1 MPKTG
6 PETPPGTLLAG
17 DIGGTKTDL
26 ALFSAERGLR
36 APLAEA
42 TFPSADYPSLEA
54 LVRAFLD
61 RVHVPVAGASFGV
74 SGPVVA
80 GRAEITNL
88 PWVIDEAHLRKALH
102 LPRVRVVNDLDAI
115 ASGILLLE
123 PADLETLTPGAA
135 VPGGAIA
142 VIAPGTG
149 LGEAFLTW
157 DGRRYRPHPT
167 EGGHADFAPTNERE
181 IELLRFL
188 QRRLVHVSF
197 ERVCSGLGLPNI
209 YAYLKAAGVADE
221 PPWLA
226 RQLATTDPTPNII
239 KAALDD
245 PPCALC
251 AETLGMFVSILGAE
265 AGNLALKV
273 LATGGV
279 YVAGGI
285 PRRILPALKQRGF
298 LEAFRRKGRMAT
310 LLDRVPVHVVLNPKV
325 GLMGAAS
332 LGLTPR
338 GDG

>member
-1 MPKTG
+1 M
-6 PETPPGTLLAG
+6 PETVPETLLAG

-26 ALFSAERGLR
+26 AVFSPERGLR
-36 APLAEA
+36 APLAEG

-54 LVRAFLD
+54 MVRAFLD
-61 RVHVPVAGASFGV
+61 TVRVPVAGASFGV

-80 GRAEITNL
+80 GRAKITNL
-88 PWVIDEAHLRKALH
+88 PWLIEETHLREALR
-102 LPRVRVVNDLDAI
+102 LPHVRVVNDLDAI

-123 PADLETLTPGAA
+123 PADLETLSQGAPA
-135 VPGGAIA
+135 SGGAIA

-157 DGRRYRPHPT
+157 DGRRYQPHPS
-167 EGGHADFAPTNERE
+167 EGGHVDFAPTNERE
-181 IELLRFL
+181 VEMLRVL
-188 QRRLVHVSF
+188 QRRFGHVSY

-209 YAYLKAAGVADE
+209 YLSLKEAGVAEE
-221 PPWLA
+221 PAWLA
-226 RQLATTDPTPNII
+226 RRLETAPDPTPVII

-245 PPCALC
+245 PRCALC
-251 AETLGMFVSILGAE
+251 AETLGMFISILGAE

-298 LEAFRRKGRMAT
+298 LEAFRRKGRFAT
-310 LLDRVPVHVVLNPKV
+310 LLDRVPVHVVLNSKV

-332 LGLTPR
+332 LALAAR
-338 GDG
+338 SDG

>member
-1 MPKTG
+1 M
-6 PETPPGTLLAG
+6 PETAPGTLLAG

-26 ALFSAERGLR
+26 AVFSPERGLR
-36 APLAEA
+36 APLAEG

-61 RVHVPVAGASFGV
+61 TVRVPVAAASFGV

-80 GRAEITNL
+80 GRAKITNL
-88 PWVIDEAHLRKALH
+88 PWLIEETHLSEALR

-123 PADLETLTPGAA
+123 PADLETLSPGAPA
-135 VPGGAIA
+135 PGGSIA

-157 DGRRYRPHPT
+157 DGRRYQAQPS
-167 EGGHADFAPTNERE
+167 EGGHVDFAPTNERE
-181 IELLRFL
+181 VEMLRFL
-188 QRRLVHVSF
+188 QRRFGHVSY
-197 ERVCSGLGLPNI
+197 ERVCSGLGLPNV
-209 YAYLKAAGVADE
+209 YAYLKEAGVAEE
-221 PPWLA
+221 PAWLA
-226 RQLATTDPTPNII
+226 RQLETAPDPTPMII
-239 KAALDD
+239 RAALDD

-298 LEAFRRKGRMAT
+298 LEAFRRKGRFAT
-310 LLDRVPVHVVLNPKV
+310 LLDRVPVHVVLNSKV

-332 LGLTPR
+332 LGLAAR

>member
-1 MPKTG
+1 M
-6 PETPPGTLLAG
+6 PETAPETLLAG

-26 ALFSAERGLR
+26 AVFSPERGLR
-36 APLAEA
+36 APLAEG

-61 RVHVPVAGASFGV
+61 TVRVPVAGASFGV

-80 GRAEITNL
+80 GRAKITNL
-88 PWVIDEAHLRKALH
+88 PWLIEEAHLSEALR

-123 PADLETLTPGAA
+123 PADLETLSQG
-135 VPGGAIA
+135 VPASGGSIA

-157 DGRRYRPHPT
+157 DGRRYQAHPS
-167 EGGHADFAPTNERE
+167 EGGHVDFAPTNERE
-181 IELLRFL
+181 VEMLRAL
-188 QRRLVHVSF
+188 QRRFGHVSY

-209 YAYLKAAGVADE
+209 YGYLKEAGVAEE
-221 PPWLA
+221 PVWLA
-226 RQLATTDPTPNII
+226 RQLEMAPDPTPMII

-245 PPCALC
+245 PPCPLC

-265 AGNLALKV
+265 SGNLALKV

-285 PRRILPALKQRGF
+285 PRRILPVLRQRGF
-298 LEAFRRKGRMAT
+298 LEAFLRKGRFAA
-310 LLDRVPVHVVLNPKV
+310 LLDHVPVHVVLNSKV

-332 LGLTPR
+332 LGLAAR